1 MPEALAASTVT
12 FELTV
17 SAGAVVSR
25 TVTVNVFVET
35 LPFTSVAVTVTVV
48 VPIAK
53 VEFDG
58 IDTVTDATPT
68 ASVAVGA
75 YVACAPVGPVA
86 STVTL
91 GAVITGGVVST
102 TVTVN
107 VAVAVFPAAS
117 FAVTVTDVVPNA
129 RIVPAVFENVSDVTP
144 TASVAVEVNVPT
156 SQPVDCVAS
165 TVMFGAVITGAVVSR
180 TVTVNVFVEVLFAA
194 SLAVTVT
201 VVVADRE
208 GRARE
213 LRVGDRHRAD
223 RVGRRGRGVR
233 DDCAGRAR
241 RLSGQVRAPGGD
253 HRGRRV
259 AHRHRERLRRRR
271 CLRRRSP

>member
-1 MPEALAASTVT
+1 M
-12 FELTV
+12 
-17 SAGAVVSR
+17 SR
-25 TVTVNVFVET
+25 TVTVKVFVET
-35 LPFTSVAVTVTVV
+35 LPSTSVAVTVTVV

-86 STVTL
+86 STVMF

-107 VAVAVFPAAS
+107 VAVDVFPAAS
-117 FAVTVTDVVPNA
+117 FAVTVTVVVPNGEHRA
-129 RIVPAVFENVSDVTP
+129 GRASRTSATSTP

-180 TVTVNVFVEVLFAA
+180 TVTVKVFVDVLPAPSF
-194 SLAVTVT
+194 AVTVT
-201 VVVADRE
+201 VVVPIAN
-208 GRARE
+208 
-213 LRVGDRHRAD
+213 V
-223 RVGRRGRGVR
+223 
-233 DDCAGRAR
+233 
-241 RLSGQVRAPGGD
+241 AP
-253 HRGRRV
+253 
-259 AHRHRERLRRRR
+259 E
-271 CLRRRSP
+271 SFE